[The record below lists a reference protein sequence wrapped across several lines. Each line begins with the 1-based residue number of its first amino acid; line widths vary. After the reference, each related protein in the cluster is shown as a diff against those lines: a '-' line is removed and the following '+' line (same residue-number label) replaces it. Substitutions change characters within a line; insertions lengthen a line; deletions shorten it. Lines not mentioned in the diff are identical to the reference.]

1 MKKYFR
7 HKLENLLVI
16 DKIVTIHYFEFGKN
30 FVSEGE
36 SHDFWELVY
45 ADKGGIVCTAGE
57 NTVPLGQGEMI
68 FHKPNEFHRLAADG
82 KSVPNIFIVSFECK
96 SEAVRFFE
104 NKKIRTEKGSRRLI
118 YAIWE
123 EAKKTFDIPFS
134 DPALKKLKLLPSPTL
149 GGQQLIRNYLEILL
163 IDLMRSQTE
172 TEGGNRVF
180 LQKDEF
186 ENKPVKDI
194 LKILS
199 ENVESRLTVND
210 ICAAAGYSRAYAFR
224 AFKTATGKSIMDYF
238 LHLKIERA
246 KQLLREGEFSVKEIA
261 DALAF
266 DTPNYFS
273 KSFKRIEGITP
284 SAYKKR
290 SSEMTAAL
298 SR

>member
-30 FVSEGE
+30 FASEGE

-45 ADKGGIVCTAGE
+45 ADKGGIVCTADGE
-57 NTVPLGQGEMI
+57 TVPLGQGEML
-68 FHKPNEFHRLAADG
+68 FHKPNEYHRHASDG
-82 KSVPNIFIVSFECK
+82 KTAPNIFIISFECK

-104 NKKIRTEKGSRRLI
+104 NKKIRTEKSSRRLI

-134 DPALKKLKLLPSPTL
+134 DPALKKLELLPSPTL

-172 TEGGNRVF
+172 TESGNRVF

-186 ENKPVKDI
+186 ENKLVKDI

-224 AFKTATGKSIMDYF
+224 AFKAATGKSIMDYF

-273 KSFKRIEGITP
+273 KSFRRIEGITP

-290 SSEMTAAL
+290 SDSL
-298 SR
+298 